1 MATDLID
8 SARLLFLRELT
19 RDVVE
24 ACRVRPG
31 TTREGLPANVTGRT
45 LFAAAG
51 GGYPA
56 FWLEDFTF
64 ALDCGLITTDEV
76 RDMLELTFEA
86 QQGPETRHLDSG
98 ARVPP
103 FQIPDHVLFDAGA
116 VYFAG
121 TYSSG
126 PDQGGGMW
134 GNLPELD
141 DNFHVAQAVSWYFQ
155 QTRDIGFLTAAIN
168 DMPVIERLERA
179 FYVPPYDP
187 ETQLIRVSRDERGTN
202 WGFVDTIAMTGDL
215 LFCSLLR
222 MRAADRLATFFSALH
237 GNGKAAEYQGIA
249 ETIKSSIPA
258 AFGTDSG
265 WLLAATGRCRQHD
278 VWGTV
283 FALYEDALSGE
294 VRERALAAVLDAYNN
309 GTATFR
315 GNVRHVLTSDVVRR
329 AVIHAGPTNGQA
341 QGHVDQGAELHQLQG
356 GQHLVVVHAHHPVH
370 ATGRVPPKGRLGR
383 HRTFH
388 LDSEF
393 PRIGASRPDV
403 FQLLRA
409 QHAALSRVGVEPT
422 HGDARLRQAQPLH
435 TERMGSPDH
444 VEHSLPGDSRGDL
457 RKRHVGCDQGG
468 PVVLAH
474 KGHHRI

>member
-1 MATDLID
+1 MSTDLID

-31 TTREGLPANVTGRT
+31 TTREGLPENITGRT

-51 GGYPA
+51 DGYPA

-64 ALDCGLITTDEV
+64 ALDCGFITTDEV
-76 RDMLELTFEA
+76 KDMLDLTFEA
-86 QQGPETRHLDSG
+86 QQGPETWHLDSG

-141 DNFHVAQAVSWYFQ
+141 DNFHVAQTASWYFQ
-155 QTRDIGFLTAAIN
+155 QTQDIGFLTAAIN

-179 FYVPPYDP
+179 FHVPPYDP
-187 ETQLIRVSRDERGTN
+187 ETQLIRVSPDERGTN

-222 MRAADRLATFFSALH
+222 MRAADRLANFFSALH
-237 GNGKAAEYQGIA
+237 ENEKAAKYRGIA
-249 ETIKSSIPA
+249 DTIKSSIPV
-258 AFGTDSG
+258 AFGTGSG
-265 WLLAATGRCRQHD
+265 WLLAATGQCRQHD

-294 VRERALAAVLDAYNN
+294 LRERALAAVLDAYNN

-315 GNVRHVLTSDVVRR
+315 GNVRHVLTSEDFSSTSAWEATPTEHNNYQNGGYWGTPSGWYLHALAQIDRAACARFIAEYIDELIEGDYRR
-329 AVIHAGPTNGQA
+329 PGTRGSPL
-341 QGHVDQGAELHQLQG
+341 EWF
-356 GQHLVVVHAHHPVH
+356 HPDGFR
-370 ATGRVPPKGRLGR
+370 TPVPIYMTSVACPLAALIRLG
-383 HRTFH
+383 
-388 LDSEF
+388 
-393 PRIGASRPDV
+393 
-403 FQLLRA
+403 
-409 QHAALSRVGVEPT
+409 
-422 HGDARLRQAQPLH
+422 
-435 TERMGSPDH
+435 
-444 VEHSLPGDSRGDL
+444 
-457 RKRHVGCDQGG
+457 C
-468 PVVLAH
+468 
-474 KGHHRI
+474 